1 MSIEVLLEEGNG
13 EKEKRKKIAL
23 LLLTDAVFFILS
35 PCYSSSCVLVGLQIY
50 YLVALLL
57 GSKGRRVR
65 VLCY

>member
-1 MSIEVLLEEGNG
+1 MSIEVLLEEGNW

-23 LLLTDAVFFILS
+23 LLLTDAVFLLS

>member
-1 MSIEVLLEEGNG
+1 MSIEVLLEEENG

-23 LLLTDAVFFILS
+23 LLLTDAVFLLS
-35 PCYSSSCVLVGLQIY
+35 PCYSSCVLVGLQIY